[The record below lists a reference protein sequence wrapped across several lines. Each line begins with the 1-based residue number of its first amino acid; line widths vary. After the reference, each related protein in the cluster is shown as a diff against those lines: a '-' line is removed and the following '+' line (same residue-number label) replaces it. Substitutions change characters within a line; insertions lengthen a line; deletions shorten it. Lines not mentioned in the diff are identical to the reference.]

1 MVSNILGH
9 PVVCIYL
16 VKKKR
21 THATPVWET
30 FEFTPISCKMR
41 LVSTNVSY
49 IKGEQTVL
57 TISLINGTYI

>member
-16 VKKKR
+16 VKNIR

-41 LVSTNVSY
+41 PVSTNVSY
-49 IKGEQTVL
+49 IKGEQTV
-57 TISLINGTYI
+57 